1 MTSSAAHESR
11 PPAKVVSLTTD
22 YGLADGFV
30 AACHGVIARV
40 APALRVIDV
49 THLVPP
55 GDVRRGAA
63 VLAQTVPHLP
73 PGVHVA
79 VVDPGVGTSRRGVAL
94 GTPAG
99 LLVGPDNGLLLDAA
113 EALGGVNGAVE
124 LTNPRWLAPRV
135 SATFHGRDVF
145 APVAARLALGAP
157 LAEAGPPVDPA
168 TLVRLPEP
176 LVRRLPDGFVAEVVM
191 VDHFGN
197 VQLAAP
203 AELLDPLPA
212 RVRVRP
218 ATGEPTA
225 HDPTGEPTAH
235 DPTGEDGP
243 ASAGR
248 WERDAVHGRT
258 FGDAP
263 VGALVA
269 HADSAGRVAL
279 SVNGGHAAELL
290 AVVPGTLLRVRGCG
304 VVGDATGQHG

>member
-1 MTSSAAHESR
+1 M
-11 PPAKVVSLTTD
+11 TTD

-55 GDVRRGAA
+55 GDIRRGSA

-73 PGVHVA
+73 DGVHVA
-79 VVDPGVGTSRRGVAL
+79 VVDPGVGTTRRGVAL
-94 GTPAG
+94 GTPG
-99 LLVGPDNGLLLDAA
+99 GFLVGPDNGLLVDAA
-113 EALGGVNGAVE
+113 DALGGVTGAVE
-124 LTNPRWLAPRV
+124 LTNPRWLAPRI

-157 LAEAGPPVDPA
+157 LAEAGPAVDPA

-176 LVRRLPDGFVAEVVM
+176 LVERRPDGFVAEVLT

-203 AELLDPLPA
+203 ADLLAPLPDRL
-212 RVRVRP
+212 RVHPVTDRP
-218 ATGEPTA
+218 EP
-225 HDPTGEPTAH
+225 
-235 DPTGEDGP
+235 P
-243 ASAGR
+243 AAGGG
-248 WERDAVHGRT
+248 DQGLAAVHGRT

-263 VGALVA
+263 LGALVA
-269 HADSAGRVAL
+269 HVDSAGRVAL
-279 SVNGGHAAELL
+279 SVNGGHAANLL
-290 AVVPGTLLRVRGCG
+290 AVIPGTLLRVRVPASAEAHPRHTDEMSIVESCQGG
-304 VVGDATGQHG
+304 